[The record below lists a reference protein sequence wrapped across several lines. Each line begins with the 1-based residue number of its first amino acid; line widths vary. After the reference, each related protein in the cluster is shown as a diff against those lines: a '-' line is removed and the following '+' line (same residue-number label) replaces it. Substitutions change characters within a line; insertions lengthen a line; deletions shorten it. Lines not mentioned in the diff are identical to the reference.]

1 MASVARGRSGGGGV
15 RFRRTGGER
24 LKRYI
29 TQQSESDACSRAGQ
43 PGSSGAGSYLRIRA
57 SVPKVSGA
65 LAASL
70 KVRQR
75 GRRIELRG
83 NVYSPVARF
92 KTARPNTTAGQA
104 RSALTRSRR
113 VIGRAILRP

>member
-29 TQQSESDACSRAGQ
+29 TQQSDPALIARRATRVIRRRVL
-43 PGSSGAGSYLRIRA
+43 PAIRA

-83 NVYSPVARF
+83 NHYAPVARF